1 MQPQSKYE
9 VLLEIILQD
18 SDSSKN
24 LYKQILIK
32 KDFPLTCVRKV

>member
-24 LYKQILIK
+24 LHKQILIK
-32 KDFPLTCVRKV
+32 KDFPY